1 LLTYDLLQCSV
12 ATREVIKHIIR
23 KPDESGD
30 NGIGHDRFI
39 VISLGT
45 GSIKSEHKYNAK
57 TAAKW
62 GALNWLFNNGSTP
75 ILDCFSESSNY
86 MVDYQNTVLFTALHS
101 QDNYLI
107 IQVS

>member
-1 LLTYDLLQCSV
+1 MV
-12 ATREVIKHIIR
+12 ATREVTKHIIR
-23 KPDESGD
+23 TSDESGD

-45 GSIKSEHKYNAK
+45 ASNKSERKYNAK
-57 TAAKW
+57 MVAKW
-62 GALNWLFNNGSTP
+62 GALTWLFNNGSTP
-75 ILDCFSESSNY
+75 LIDCFSESSNY
-86 MVDYQNTVLFTALHS
+86 MVDYHNTVLFTALKS